1 MCHGDT
7 LGKENK
13 MKNYNG
19 MNDFDET
26 NKNTKVSENTE
37 KKNKDGF
44 AFFDFNL
51 GIFAKA
57 ISALFVLFCHAIAF
71 ARCFKTLEANDDS
84 AIKFFMVVLMFAVI
98 VSGLLFIISFAK
110 NEVEK

>member
-7 LGKENK
+7 LGKENE
-13 MKNYNG
+13 MKNYNA
-19 MNDFDET
+19 T
-26 NKNTKVSENTE
+26 NENTE
-37 KKNKDGF
+37 VIENTKEKNKCWLM
-44 AFFDFNL
+44 AFVK
-51 GIFAKA
+51 KA
-57 ISALFVLFCHAIAF
+57 ISVLFVLFCHAIAF